1 MNPQE
6 EQLARLEQKIDAIYM
21 STEKSRKYLLT
32 MLIGTVLMVVLPLI
46 LAALAVPFLMSTL
59 GGIYQI

>member
-6 EQLARLEQKIDAIYM
+6 EQLARLEQKIDAIYA

-46 LAALAVPFLMSTL
+46 LAALALPILMSTL